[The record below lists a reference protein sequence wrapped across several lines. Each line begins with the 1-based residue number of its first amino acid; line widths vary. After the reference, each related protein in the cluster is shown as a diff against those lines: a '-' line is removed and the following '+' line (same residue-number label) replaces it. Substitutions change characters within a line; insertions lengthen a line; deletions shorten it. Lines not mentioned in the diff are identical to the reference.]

1 MDGKRILLRL
11 GVFAAV
17 AVVFAVGVAAAQTLV
32 PGARPGDPLAPLAPT
47 VPSAPGPAIADEVFT
62 VTGVDVDVSGE
73 SISAARER
81 AFVEGQ
87 RLAIRRLA
95 DTLAASGVRFDANT
109 LSDAEVSGLVQ
120 GFEVNEETISPGRYR
135 ADLTFVFRRDAV
147 LARTAASAAA
157 VPPVVAPSVPGV
169 IDSPPIAGAPI
180 IAPSVPV
187 EPINRTNLI
196 LPLLREAAGPRLWDP
211 PNPWFNAWMNY
222 SPDPA
227 DPAVIVPLGDL
238 ADVSDVSAE
247 AALGGD
253 RQALERIGRRYDAG
267 IVVVAVA
274 EPTAGGLSVV
284 LNRYIGGGAA
294 SPRTLSIAGGDPAA
308 LFDDAVREVLGDLGA
323 APPAVAAAPAPA
335 VSLPPGAERIAAL
348 VPFGSRAEWFQIRR
362 QLLGIGAAQIIV
374 VSLAPNEAIVELAFA
389 DRFAFQNA
397 LAEQGLTLQQAGDT
411 WLLRSNRGGFP
422 SAPGSLA
429 PVSP

>member
-1 MDGKRILLRL
+1 MDGNRILLRL
-11 GVFAAV
+11 GGFAAV

-32 PGARPGDPLAPLAPT
+32 PGTRPADPLAPVAPAS
-47 VPSAPGPAIADEVFT
+47 PLAPGPSIADEVFT

-87 RLAIRRLA
+87 RLAVRRLA
-95 DTLAASGVRFDANT
+95 DTLAASGVRLDANT
-109 LSDAEVSGLVQ
+109 LSDAEVTGLVQ
-120 GFEVNEETISPGRYR
+120 GFEVNEEVTSPGRYR

-147 LARTAASAAA
+147 LARTVASAAVPA
-157 VPPVVAPSVPGV
+157 VAAPSLPGV
-169 IDSPPIAGAPI
+169 IEPPPVAGAPI
-180 IAPSVPV
+180 LAPAVPV
-187 EPINRTNLI
+187 EPANRTNLI
-196 LPLLREAAGPRLWDP
+196 LPLLREASGPRLWDA

-222 SPDPA
+222 SPDPG

-253 RQALERIGRRYDAG
+253 RQALDRIGQRYDAG
-267 IVVVAVA
+267 TVVVAIA

-284 LNRYIGGGAA
+284 LNPYVSGGAA
-294 SPRTLSIAGGDPAA
+294 SPRTLSVSSDAPEG
-308 LFDDAVREVLGDLGA
+308 LFDDAVRQVLEDLGT
-323 APPAVAAAPAPA
+323 APPAVAAAPPPA

-348 VPFGSRAEWFQIRR
+348 VPFGSRAEWFQRRR
-362 QLLGIGAAQIIV
+362 QLLATGAAQVIV

-389 DRFAFQNA
+389 DRFQLQNA
-397 LAEQGLTLQQAGDT
+397 LAGQGLALEQAGNT
-411 WLLRSNRGGFP
+411 WLLRPNRGGGP
-422 SAPGSLA
+422 PAPGSLA
-429 PVSP
+429 PISP

>member
-1 MDGKRILLRL
+1 MDGNRILLRL
-11 GVFAAV
+11 GGFAAV

-32 PGARPGDPLAPLAPT
+32 PGTRPADPLAPVAPAS
-47 VPSAPGPAIADEVFT
+47 PLAPGPSSIADEVFT

-87 RLAIRRLA
+87 RLAVRRLA
-95 DTLAASGVRFDANT
+95 DTLAASGVRLDANT
-109 LSDAEVSGLVQ
+109 LSDAEVTGLVQ
-120 GFEVNEETISPGRYR
+120 GFEVN
-135 ADLTFVFRRDAV
+135 
-147 LARTAASAAA
+147 
-157 VPPVVAPSVPGV
+157 APSLPGV
-169 IDSPPIAGAPI
+169 IEPPPVAGAPI
-180 IAPSVPV
+180 LAPAVPV
-187 EPINRTNLI
+187 EPANRTNLI
-196 LPLLREAAGPRLWDP
+196 LPLLREASGPRLWDA

-222 SPDPA
+222 SPDPG

-253 RQALERIGRRYDAG
+253 RQALDRIGQRYDAG
-267 IVVVAVA
+267 TVVVAIA

-284 LNRYIGGGAA
+284 LNPYVSGGAA
-294 SPRTLSIAGGDPAA
+294 SPRTLSVSSDAPEG
-308 LFDDAVREVLGDLGA
+308 LFDDAVRQVLEDLGT
-323 APPAVAAAPAPA
+323 APPAVAAAPPPG

-362 QLLGIGAAQIIV
+362 QLLATGAAQVIV

-389 DRFAFQNA
+389 DRFQLQNA
-397 LAEQGLTLQQAGDT
+397 LAGQGLALEQAGNT
-411 WLLRSNRGGFP
+411 WLLRPNRGGGP
-422 SAPGSLA
+422 PAPESLA
-429 PVSP
+429 PIAP